1 MTAAQRPLL
10 IRADRVLTPGGVVSA
25 DLRVEQGR
33 IVEIG
38 DPPASGARVL
48 DLRGL
53 LVAPALVDMHGDA
66 FERQLFP
73 RPGVAFP
80 LHAAIFDTDRQA
92 AANGIATVY
101 HALTLGWEPGL
112 RSLEGARAFMDALA
126 ALAPRLAVEHRV
138 QLRWETFCPE
148 AEPLIAEALARAPTP
163 SLAFND
169 HTSMTARPLG
179 QPVQARA
186 PDLDPARPSAD
197 LDDPAFLE
205 RLGYAARRAAMGP
218 EALLPLFRE
227 RWARREAVPA
237 SVARMAALA
246 REAGAPLLSHDDNTP
261 ALRAAYRAHGARIAE
276 FPMTVETAEAA
287 RAAGDRIVLGAPNA
301 ARGGSHL
308 GSVSAGEMVEAGL
321 CDALAS
327 DYVYPAMLAAVARL
341 VAERR
346 CGLERAWAL
355 VSSNAAAA
363 SDLTDRGAIAP
374 GLRADLVAAEWPGEA
389 TPTIRLT
396 LSAGRIAH
404 LSGVAI

>member
-1 MTAAQRPLL
+1 
-10 IRADRVLTPGGVVSA
+10 
-25 DLRVEQGR
+25 
-33 IVEIG
+33 
-38 DPPASGARVL
+38 
-48 DLRGL
+48 
-53 LVAPALVDMHGDA
+53 
-66 FERQLFP
+66 
-73 RPGVAFP
+73 
-80 LHAAIFDTDRQA
+80 
-92 AANGIATVY
+92 
-101 HALTLGWEPGL
+101 
-112 RSLEGARAFMDALA
+112 
-126 ALAPRLAVEHRV
+126 
-138 QLRWETFCPE
+138 
-148 AEPLIAEALARAPTP
+148 
-163 SLAFND
+163 
-169 HTSMTARPLG
+169 
-179 QPVQARA
+179 
-186 PDLDPARPSAD
+186 
-197 LDDPAFLE
+197 
-205 RLGYAARRAAMGP
+205 
-218 EALLPLFRE
+218 
-227 RWARREAVPA
+227 
-237 SVARMAALA
+237 
-246 REAGAPLLSHDDNTP
+246 
-261 ALRAAYRAHGARIAE
+261 
-276 FPMTVETAEAA
+276 MTVETAEAA